1 MQSWE
6 VTDMVDIYQYDKKKE
21 EQTIIKTDTGKRK
34 KEQYIENLREGD
46 AVNDFFAVKLKK
58 AQRPYKRG
66 MFFEFLASDKT
77 GEISVKYWGGDNK
90 DRVKRLYESF
100 NTGDVVQVRTGI
112 VETYEDRLQISVNES
127 SGGVRKCASNE
138 YDVTDFLPALS
149 EERITELYDIIKKE
163 INVIQNESFQALLST
178 FFTDSEFVGMYT
190 HSPSAISH
198 HHNYVGG
205 NLEHTVGVVRLCLN
219 ISEMYPNINKDL
231 LLCGA
236 LLHDIGK
243 LKEYTYD
250 AAIDIS
256 NEGNFIGHIV
266 IGEQW
271 IREKIKGL
279 KANGKTFPEDLEIQ
293 LIHLILSHHGRYEWG
308 SPKMPKLVEALIL
321 HQADLMDSQVKNYL
335 QMIEDAKKLTDE
347 DWALIYDADIGKRR
361 AIFLGEY

>member
-1 MQSWE
+1 
-6 VTDMVDIYQYDKKKE
+6 MVDIYQYDKKKD
-21 EQTIIKTDTGKRK
+21 EQTLIKTDTGKRK

-66 MFFEFLASDKT
+66 MFFEFLAADKT

-100 NTGDVVQVRTGI
+100 NTGDVVQVRTGM
-112 VETYEDRLQISVNES
+112 VENYEDRLQLSVNENT
-127 SGGVRKCASNE
+127 GGVRKCAPNE

-149 EERITELYDIIKKE
+149 EERIKELYDIIKKDLKT
-163 INVIQNESFQALLST
+163 IQNEPLKNLLSS
-178 FFTDSEFVGMYT
+178 FFNDHEFVMMYM
-190 HSPSAISH
+190 HSPSAISR

-205 NLEHTVGVVRLCLN
+205 NLEHTVGVIRLCQN
-219 ISEMYPNINKDL
+219 ICEMYPNVNKDL

-236 LLHDIGK
+236 LLHDLGK
-243 LKEYTYD
+243 LKEYTYA

-256 NEGNFIGHIV
+256 DEGNFIGHIV

-271 IREKIKGL
+271 IREKIQEL
-279 KANGKTFPEDLEIQ
+279 KANGKEFPTELEHQ
-293 LIHLILSHHGRYEWG
+293 LIHLILSHHGKYEWG
-308 SPKMPKLVEALIL
+308 SPKIPKLVEACIL

-347 DWALIYDADIGKRR
+347 DWTFIYDADAGKKR
-361 AIFLGEY
+361 AIFLRDY

>member
-1 MQSWE
+1 
-6 VTDMVDIYQYDKKKE
+6 MVDIYQYDKKKE

-46 AVNDFFAVKLKK
+46 AVSDFFAVKLKK

-66 MFFEFLASDKT
+66 MFFEFIASDRT
-77 GEISVKYWGGDNK
+77 GDISVKYWGGDNK

-112 VETYEDRLQISVNES
+112 VETYEDRLQISVNET
-127 SGGVRKCASNE
+127 SGGIRKCASNE
-138 YDVTDFLPALS
+138 YDVTDFLPSLP
-149 EERITELYDIIKKE
+149 EERIQQLYDIIKKE
-163 INVIQNESFQALLST
+163 TKEIRNEPLHRLLESFFS
-178 FFTDSEFVGMYT
+178 DKEFVEMYL

-205 NLEHTVGVVRLCLN
+205 NLEHTVGVIRLCKN

-243 LKEYTYD
+243 LKEYTYA

-271 IREKIKGL
+271 IREKIAQL
-279 KANGKTFPEDLEIQ
+279 KNQGADFPVDLEHQ
-293 LIHLILSHHGRYEWG
+293 LVHLILSHHGRYEWG
-308 SPKMPKLVEALIL
+308 SPKMPKIVEACIL

-335 QMIEDAKKLTDE
+335 QMIEDAKRLTDE
-347 DWALIYDADIGKRR
+347 DWTFIYDSDAGKRR
-361 AIFLGEY
+361 TIFLGDY

>member
-1 MQSWE
+1 MA
-6 VTDMVDIYQYDKKKE
+6 DIYQYEKKKD

-34 KEQYIENLREGD
+34 KEQYIENLRDGD
-46 AVNDFFAVKLKK
+46 AINDFFAVKIKK

-66 MFFEFLASDKT
+66 MFFEFIATDKT

-100 NTGDVVQVRTGI
+100 NTGDVVQVRTGM
-112 VETYEDRLQISVNES
+112 VENYEDRLQISVNENT
-127 SGGVRKCASNE
+127 GGVRKCAPNE
-138 YDVTDFLPALS
+138 YDVTDFLPSLT
-149 EERITELYDIIKKE
+149 EERINELYDHIQKE
-163 INVIQNESFQALLST
+163 MKTVQNQPLKNLLSS
-178 FFTDSEFVGMYT
+178 FFDDTDFVRMYQ
-190 HSPSAISH
+190 HSPSAITH

-205 NLEHTVGVVRLCLN
+205 NLEHTVGVMRLCQN
-219 ISEMYPNINKDL
+219 ITEMYPHVNKDL

-243 LKEYTYD
+243 LKEYTYA

-256 NEGNFIGHIV
+256 DEGNFIGHIV

-271 IREKIKGL
+271 IREKIKKL
-279 KANGKTFPEDLEIQ
+279 RENGTEFPPALEQQ
-293 LIHLILSHHGRYEWG
+293 LIHLILSHHGKYEWG
-308 SPKMPKLVEALIL
+308 SPKLPTLVEACIL

-335 QMIEDAKKLTDE
+335 QMIEDAKRSTDE
-347 DWALIYDADIGKRR
+347 EWTLIFDSDAGKKR

>member
-1 MQSWE
+1 
-6 VTDMVDIYQYDKKKE
+6 MVDIYQYDKKKE

-34 KEQYIENLREGD
+34 KEQFIENLREGD
-46 AVNDFFAVKLKK
+46 AVSDFFAVKLKK

-66 MFFEFLASDKT
+66 MFFEFIAADKT
-77 GEISVKYWGGDNK
+77 GDISVKFWGGDNK

-127 SGGVRKCASNE
+127 SGGVRKCAPNE
-138 YDVTDFLPALS
+138 YDVMDFLPSLS
-149 EERITELYDIIKKE
+149 EERINELYDIIKKDIKE
-163 INVIQNESFQALLST
+163 IQNEPLKNLISS
-178 FFTDSEFVGMYT
+178 FFTDKEFVEMYT

-198 HHNYVGG
+198 HHNYIGG
-205 NLEHTVGVVRLCLN
+205 NLEHTVGVIRLCKN

-231 LLCGA
+231 LLSGA

-243 LKEYTYD
+243 LKEYTYE

-256 NEGNFIGHIV
+256 DEGNFIGHIV

-271 IREKIKGL
+271 IREKIKEL
-279 KANGKTFPEDLEIQ
+279 KANGKDFPVVLENQ
-293 LIHLILSHHGRYEWG
+293 LVHLILSHHGKYEWG
-308 SPKMPKLVEALIL
+308 SPKMPKIVEACIL

-335 QMIEDAKKLTDE
+335 QMIEGAKRLTDE
-347 DWALIYDADIGKRR
+347 DWTFIYDSDVGKRR
-361 AIFLGEY
+361 TIFLGEY

>member
-1 MQSWE
+1 M
-6 VTDMVDIYQYDKKKE
+6 DDIYKYDKKKD

-34 KEQYIENLREGD
+34 KDQYIENLREGD
-46 AVNDFFAVKLKK
+46 AVNDFFAVKIKK
-58 AQRPYKRG
+58 AQRTYKRG
-66 MFFEFLASDKT
+66 VFFEFLATDKT

-127 SGGVRKCASNE
+127 TGGVRKCAPNE
-138 YDVTDFLPALS
+138 YDVTDFLPALT
-149 EERITELYDIIKKE
+149 EERIKELYEIIKKE
-163 INVIQNESFQALLST
+163 MKIVQNEPLKHLLASF
-178 FFTDSEFVGMYT
+178 FNDHEFVEMYT

-205 NLEHTVGVVRLCLN
+205 NLEHSVGVIRLCLN
-219 ISEMYPNINKDL
+219 ICEMYPHINKDL

-243 LKEYTYD
+243 LKEYTYE

-256 NEGNFIGHIV
+256 DEGNFIGHIV
-266 IGEQW
+266 IGQQW
-271 IREKIKGL
+271 ILEKIKEL
-279 KANGKTFPEDLEIQ
+279 KANGKDFPVELENQ
-293 LIHLILSHHGRYEWG
+293 LIHLILSHHGKYEWG
-308 SPKMPKLVEALIL
+308 SPKMPKHVEACVL

-335 QMIEDAKKLTDE
+335 QMIEDAKKQTDE
-347 DWALIYDADIGKRR
+347 DWSFIYDSDAGKRR
-361 AIFLGEY
+361 AIFLGEH

>member
-1 MQSWE
+1 M
-6 VTDMVDIYQYDKKKE
+6 TDIYQYEKKKD

-46 AVNDFFAVKLKK
+46 AVNDFFAVKIKK

-66 MFFEFLASDKT
+66 MFFEFIATDKT

-100 NTGDVVQVRTGI
+100 NTGDVVQVRTGM
-112 VETYEDRLQISVNES
+112 VENYEDRLQISVNENT
-127 SGGVRKCASNE
+127 GGVRKCAPNE
-138 YDVTDFLPALS
+138 YDVTDFLPSLT
-149 EERITELYDIIKKE
+149 EDRINELYEHIKKE
-163 INVIQNESFQALLST
+163 MKTVQNQPLKNLLASFFDDT
-178 FFTDSEFVGMYT
+178 EFVQMYI
-190 HSPSAISH
+190 HSPSAITH

-205 NLEHTVGVVRLCLN
+205 NLEHTVGVMRLCQN
-219 ISEMYPNINKDL
+219 ISEMYPQVNKDL

-243 LKEYTYD
+243 LKEYTYA

-256 NEGNFIGHIV
+256 DEGNFIGHIV

-271 IREKIKGL
+271 IREKIK
-279 KANGKTFPEDLEIQ
+279 KIRENGNEFSTALEQQ
-293 LIHLILSHHGRYEWG
+293 LIHLILSHHGKYEWG
-308 SPKMPKLVEALIL
+308 SPKLPKLVEACIL
-321 HQADLMDSQVKNYL
+321 HQADLMDSQVKNYM
-335 QMIEDAKKLTDE
+335 QMIQDAKKQTDE
-347 DWALIYDADIGKRR
+347 EWTFIYDSDAGKKR

>member
-1 MQSWE
+1 MA
-6 VTDMVDIYQYDKKKE
+6 DIYQYEKKKE

-34 KEQYIENLREGD
+34 KEQYTENLREGD

-66 MFFEFLASDKT
+66 IFFEFLAVDKT

-100 NTGDVVQVRTGI
+100 NTGDVVQVRTGM
-112 VETYEDRLQISVNES
+112 VENYEDRLQISVNENT
-127 SGGVRKCASNE
+127 GGVRKCAPNE
-138 YDVTDFLPALS
+138 YDVTDFLPALT
-149 EERITELYDIIKKE
+149 EERINELYEIIKKQLQT
-163 INVIQNESFQALLST
+163 IQSEPLKNLLSC
-178 FFTDSEFVGMYT
+178 FFDDPEFVKMYL
-190 HSPSAISH
+190 HSPSAITH

-205 NLEHTVGVVRLCLN
+205 NLEHIVGVMRLCLN
-219 ISEMYPNINKDL
+219 ISEMYPHVNKDL

-243 LKEYTYD
+243 LKEYTYA
-250 AAIDIS
+250 AAIDVS
-256 NEGNFIGHIV
+256 DEGNFIGHIV

-271 IREKIKGL
+271 IREKIQQMQTKG
-279 KANGKTFPEDLEIQ
+279 KQFPKELEHQ
-293 LIHLILSHHGRYEWG
+293 LIHLILSHHGKYEWG
-308 SPKMPKLVEALIL
+308 SPKIPKLVEACIL

-335 QMIEDAKKLTDE
+335 QMIQDAKKQTDE
-347 DWALIYDADIGKRR
+347 DWTFIYDADVGKRR

>member
-1 MQSWE
+1 MA
-6 VTDMVDIYQYDKKKE
+6 DIYQYEKKKE

-34 KEQYIENLREGD
+34 KEQYTENLREGD

-66 MFFEFLASDKT
+66 IFFEFLAVDKT

-100 NTGDVVQVRTGI
+100 NTGDVVQVRTGM
-112 VETYEDRLQISVNES
+112 VENYEDRLQISVNENT
-127 SGGVRKCASNE
+127 GGVRKCAPNE
-138 YDVTDFLPALS
+138 YDVTDFLPALT
-149 EERITELYDIIKKE
+149 EERINELYEIIKKQLQT
-163 INVIQNESFQALLST
+163 IQNEPLKNLLSS
-178 FFTDSEFVGMYT
+178 FFEDPEFVKMYL
-190 HSPSAISH
+190 HSPSAITH

-205 NLEHTVGVVRLCLN
+205 NLEHIVGVMRLCLN
-219 ISEMYPNINKDL
+219 ISEMYPHVNKDL

-243 LKEYTYD
+243 LKEYTYA
-250 AAIDIS
+250 AAIDVS
-256 NEGNFIGHIV
+256 DEGNFIGHIV

-271 IREKIKGL
+271 IREKIQQMQTKG
-279 KANGKTFPEDLEIQ
+279 KQFPKELEHQ
-293 LIHLILSHHGRYEWG
+293 LIHLILSHHGKYEWG
-308 SPKMPKLVEALIL
+308 SPKIPKLVEACIL

-335 QMIEDAKKLTDE
+335 QMIQDAKKQTDE
-347 DWALIYDADIGKRR
+347 DWTFIYDADVGKRR